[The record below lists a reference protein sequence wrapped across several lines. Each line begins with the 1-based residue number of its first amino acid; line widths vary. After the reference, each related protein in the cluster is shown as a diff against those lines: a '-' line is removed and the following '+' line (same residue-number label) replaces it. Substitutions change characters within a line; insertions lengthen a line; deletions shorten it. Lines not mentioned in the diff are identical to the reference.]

1 MSLEPTQVVPDEQ
14 DCASL
19 SSSSSGGCSNEEGG
33 FSPPPLVRAHAVA
46 GKRPRGVLFEDEDD
60 VLEETVDLGVYFAQF
75 GLSHASQI
83 ALCRTY
89 ANYLAALTRPK
100 EYNVRKK

>member
-1 MSLEPTQVVPDEQ
+1 MSEEPTQVLPDEQ
-14 DCASL
+14 DVASL
-19 SSSSSGGCSNEEGG
+19 SSPSSIGCSNEEGG
-33 FSPPPLVRAHAVA
+33 FSPPPLLRAAAVA
-46 GKRPRGVLFEDEDD
+46 GKRPRTLFFEDEDE

-75 GLSHASQI
+75 NLPHASQI

-100 EYNVRKK
+100 KYNVAKK